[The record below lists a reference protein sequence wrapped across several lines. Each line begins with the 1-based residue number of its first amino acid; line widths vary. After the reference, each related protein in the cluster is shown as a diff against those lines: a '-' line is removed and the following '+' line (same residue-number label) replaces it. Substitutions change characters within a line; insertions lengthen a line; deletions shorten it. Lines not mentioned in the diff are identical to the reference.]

1 MATLVSPGT
10 SVTITDESFFIP
22 AAAPTVPLFFIAT
35 ADEKYQQDGV
45 TPADGTYESGT
56 IRTVTSQKQALE
68 LYGIPRFLEDSS
80 GNQHHGDARNE
91 YGLYALWQFLAQGTR
106 AYVVRA
112 NVNLDDDITAIRA
125 LWDKKITEAAFQLE
139 NQANILISE
148 TNLLNQKFPGDLW
161 TNAYWEV
168 DFGSSLSSSDI
179 VSTSAANSPLGSPLY
194 GLSGGETVTITVD
207 GATVV
212 IAIGATINGVPLPGS
227 GSPLIDSGSPKETGS
242 PFGSPKPSGSPLDS
256 YPTVSDLIAEIQ
268 SQLDAVYIS
277 GSPVTPG
284 ATISLV
290 NGNIRIT
297 SDATNDGGTNL
308 GAVTSVVVSNDSVF
322 SAISGFAGAGSQTS
336 GVNGYKET
344 LSESEYLSLV
354 NAVMTEVVYP
364 LYSFANIE
372 DEFEDNQTADPFDVY
387 ANGFEN
393 PSTSSF
399 YGAAGNS
406 GCGPGGDPA
415 LGGCPNGTGSNP
427 SFPEEWTAQDAADDL
442 VFASDQ
448 FKYTQ
453 EFFNLSSLGANDSAR
468 RTAITTA
475 LQGEI
480 NSNVDVRSENFEW
493 NLVSC
498 PGYPETSDEL
508 VSLVTGVDIKE
519 EAMVVADTPVDLD
532 PTETVA
538 WAQTTSR
545 VTSQHAAYYYP
556 WCEASNVDGTNV
568 LVSPAG
574 TALRTMA
581 FNDEVAE
588 LWFAPAGTRRGLVA
602 GVTDLAYVSGTL
614 GGPTTLVET
623 YVNQG
628 QRDDLYRYFVNI
640 NPIVFFPGRGIL
652 VWGQKTVAANASASD
667 RINVK
672 RLTAYIKR
680 QLRKN
685 TLSFVFEPNDQL
697 TRDNLKAVVDAFLSD
712 IVVKRGLYD
721 FASLSD
727 ETNNTADRIQRNE
740 LYIDIAIKPVI
751 AAEFLYIPI
760 RIVSTG
766 TDI

>member
-1 MATLVSPGT
+1 MATLVSPGV
-10 SVTITDESFFIP
+10 SVTVTDESFFIP

-35 ADEKYQQDGV
+35 ADEKKQQDGV
-45 TPADGTYESGT
+45 TDAAGTFESGVV
-56 IRTVTSQKQALE
+56 RTVTSQKQALE
-68 LYGIPRFLEDSS
+68 FYGVPRFLEDSS

-91 YGLYALWQFLAQGTR
+91 YGVYALWQFMAQGTR

-112 NVNLDDDITAIRA
+112 NVNLDDDINSLRD

-139 NQANILISE
+139 NEANILINE
-148 TNLLNQKFPGDLW
+148 TNLLNGKFPGDPW
-161 TNAYWEV
+161 TNAYWEI
-168 DFGSSLSSSDI
+168 DFGGLLSAGD
-179 VSTSAANSPLGSPLY
+179 VVVATGSPLGSPLS
-194 GLSGGETVTITVD
+194 GLVGGETMDITVD
-207 GATVV
+207 GDGPHT
-212 IAIGATINGVPLPGS
+212 ITIGATINGVPLAG
-227 GSPLIDSGSPKETGS
+227 T
-242 PFGSPKPSGSPLDS
+242 
-256 YPTVSDLIAEIQ
+256 
-268 SQLDAVYIS
+268 
-277 GSPVTPG
+277 GSPVTYP
-284 ATISLV
+284 TISDLV
-290 NGNIRIT
+290 LEVQSQLNTALGGGSPVSASVTIVGGNVRIT
-297 SDATNDGGTNL
+297 SNATNDGGTPL
-308 GAVTSVVVSNDSVF
+308 GTGTSVTVASDTIFSAVTGWV
-322 SAISGFAGAGSQTS
+322 GAGAETD

-344 LSESEYLSLV
+344 LTESEYLSLV
-354 NAVMTEVVYP
+354 NNVMDEVVYP

-372 DEFEDNQTADPFDVY
+372 SDFESDQSSSPLDVFS
-387 ANGFEN
+387 NGFEN
-393 PSTSSF
+393 PATSSF
-399 YGAAGNS
+399 YGVAGYS
-406 GCGPGGDPA
+406 DCGPGGDPDV
-415 LGGCPNGTGSNP
+415 GSCPNGTGSNP
-427 SFPEEWTAQDAADDL
+427 SFPEEWTAQDASDDL
-442 VFASDQ
+442 VFAADQ

-453 EFFNLSSLGANDSAR
+453 EFFNLTSLGANDAAR
-468 RTAITTA
+468 RTAIVTA

-493 NLVSC
+493 NLVTC
-498 PGYPETSDEL
+498 PGYNETADEL
-508 VSLVTGVDIKE
+508 VSLVTGVDVKE
-519 EAMVVADTPVDLD
+519 EALVVADTPVDQD

-545 VTSQHAAYYYP
+545 VTSPHACYYYP
-556 WCEASNVDGTNV
+556 WQEASNVDGTNV

-614 GGPTTLVET
+614 GGPTTLVQT
-623 YVNQG
+623 YLNQG

-652 VWGQKTVAANASASD
+652 VWGQKTVAANAQALD
-667 RINVK
+667 RINVS
-672 RLTAYIKR
+672 RLVKFVKR

-712 IVVKRGLYD
+712 IVIKRGLFD
-721 FASLSD
+721 FASISD
-727 ETNNTADRIQRNE
+727 ETNNTPDRIDRNE
-740 LYIDIAIKPVI
+740 LYIDVAIKPVR